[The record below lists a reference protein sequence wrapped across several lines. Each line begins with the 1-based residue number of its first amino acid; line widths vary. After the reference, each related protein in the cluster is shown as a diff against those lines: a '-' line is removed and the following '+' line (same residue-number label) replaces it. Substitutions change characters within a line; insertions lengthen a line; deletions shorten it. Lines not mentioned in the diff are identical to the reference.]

1 MSDEITSSGLFLHS
15 VGPMPTGINHH
26 WKPRIRRRADGRKYI
41 QIDLSDE
48 GIAYRSQ
55 IQEATR
61 TYLEAHRATQ
71 AQLDYAYCNGDGLG
85 VVAVLYF
92 PDQRSDLDGPLK
104 LALDALVDGLDLDD
118 DQIGLV
124 AAFRAV
130 DAADPRL
137 ELWVGTLEDI
147 ARLAIHRLNGIADCR
162 LQNVDCGEEGQ
173 KVEGRRQTANRP
185 SDDTP
190 NSSLITHHSSLSVAL
205 PDPPSFN
212 KAWQWRI
219 ELGESGRAR
228 PVAYLSAAYT
238 RYKAAAKEQALQ
250 VLQEKGK
257 DAGSLAKALAAACR
271 GKAKTGLG
279 IAVTL
284 SRRDGDTDNYIKPTI
299 DALVEALNAASLA
312 DPAYAPLK
320 SLNDR
325 YITMLVAIKSRAPTD
340 TPTACATLAPLPV
353 AAEAAIAAIKAALN
367 IEG

>member
-1 MSDEITSSGLFLHS
+1 MSDETTSGGLFLHS

-48 GIAYRSQ
+48 GISYRSQ
-55 IQEATR
+55 IKEATR
-61 TYLEAHRATQ
+61 TYLEAHRPTQ
-71 AQLDYAYCNGDGLG
+71 ARLDYAYCNGDGLG

-137 ELWVGTLEDI
+137 ELWVGTLEDT
-147 ARLAIHRLNGIADCR
+147 ARLAIHRLKEIADCR
-162 LQNVDCGEEGQ
+162 LQIVDYDERQ
-173 KVEGRRQTANRP
+173 KVEGRRQKANTLP
-185 SDDTP
+185 DDQNPQLTIQ
-190 NSSLITHHSSLSVAL
+190 NSKFTIVL

-219 ELGESGRAR
+219 ERGESGRAR

-238 RYKAAAKEQALQ
+238 RYKAAAQERALLA
-250 VLQEKGK
+250 LQEKGSG
-257 DAGSLAKALAAACR
+257 AGSLAKSLAAACR
-271 GKAKTGLG
+271 GKAKIGLG

-299 DALVEALNAASLA
+299 DAVVEALNAAASA

-340 TPTACATLAPLPV
+340 TPTACATLAPLPI

>member
-71 AQLDYAYCNGDGLG
+71 ARLDYAYCNGDGLG

-137 ELWVGTLEDI
+137 ELWVGTLEDT
-147 ARLAIHRLNGIADCR
+147 ARLAIHRLHAIADCR
-162 LQNVDCGEEGQ
+162 LQIADSAKQARNLGEQRFAPTEN
-173 KVEGRRQTANRP
+173 ANP
-185 SDDTP
+185 IPASFT
-190 NSSLITHHSSLSVAL
+190 IHHSPFTITL

-219 ELGESGRAR
+219 ERGESGRVR

-238 RYKAAAKEQALQ
+238 RYKAAAKAQALQ
-250 VLQEKGK
+250 ALQEKGK

-271 GKAKTGLG
+271 GKVKTGLG
-279 IAVTL
+279 IAITL

-299 DALVEALNAASLA
+299 DALVEALNAAASA

-320 SLNDR
+320 LLDDR
-325 YITMLVAIKSRAPTD
+325 YITMLVAIKSRAPTN
-340 TPTACATLAPLPV
+340 TPTACATLAPLPI
-353 AAEAAIAAIKAALN
+353 AAEAAVAAIKAALN
-367 IEG
+367 VEG

>member
-26 WKPRIRRRADGRKYI
+26 WKPRVRRRADGRKYI

-55 IQEATR
+55 VQEATR

-71 AQLDYAYCNGDGLG
+71 ARLDYAYCNGDGLG

-124 AAFRAV
+124 AAFRAI
-130 DAADPRL
+130 DPADPRL
-137 ELWVGTLEDI
+137 ELWVGTLED
-147 ARLAIHRLNGIADCR
+147 AAQLAIHRLQEIATTPHPNP
-162 LQNVDCGEEGQ
+162 LPQGEREQ
-173 KVEGRRQTANRP
+173 
-185 SDDTP
+185 
-190 NSSLITHHSSLSVAL
+190 SLSALNIQHSTFSIVL

-212 KAWQWRI
+212 KVWQWRI
-219 ELGESGRAR
+219 ERGESGRAR

-238 RYKAAAKEQALQ
+238 RYKAAAKERVLHI
-250 VLQEKGK
+250 LQEKGEDGGK
-257 DAGSLAKALAAACR
+257 LAKSLAAACR
-271 GKAKTGLG
+271 GKEKVGLG
-279 IAVTL
+279 IALTL
-284 SRRDGDTDNYIKPTI
+284 SGRNGDTDNYIKPTI
-299 DALVEALNAASLA
+299 DAIIEALNAAAPA
-312 DPAYAPLK
+312 DPAFAPLK
-320 SLNDR
+320 LVNDR
-325 YITMLVAIKSRAPTD
+325 YITMLVALKSRTSAD
-340 TPTACATLAPLPV
+340 TPTACATLAPLPI
-353 AAEAAIAAIKAALN
+353 AAEAAIAAIRDALG